1 MNYISAPDEFKLLE
15 GIQACGVTPGF
26 WPQALALVD
35 RSFDCKTYLLEF
47 SGDDTHTGKFCD
59 LTEGEELISYL
70 SAYQA
75 EAGRTVLGFLLHE
88 ASVHYSYCKTWL
100 SNLHEGP
107 PEIYSQQSRKVADW
121 PGLITP
127 LKQTDDQKILLA
139 CLFTSVTPNEIDQEA
154 VLPTFQRL
162 SRAISASLEIGE
174 QLNQATKQQDALHM
188 MLQNHPGSS
197 ILVDTDLSIKAST
210 PSCAKLFSDGD
221 VFTTCGD
228 RLVPLRKELETA
240 LLSVT
245 THMTQNLT
253 PSGTSILSAA
263 APNALHSL
271 VLSRADER
279 LCHVMVKGLLPEDRR
294 IRLSSD
300 GYVLVE
306 VRETHQLADEV
317 RPFLQNCFGLSNK
330 EAELAHQLAN
340 SGSLNDTLFRLN
352 ITRNTA
358 KSHLRKIYEKTET
371 QSQLELSKLIH
382 GLSGL
387 F

>member
-1 MNYISAPDEFKLLE
+1 MEYISASEEFKLLE
-15 GIQACGVTPGF
+15 GIQACGVAPGL

-35 RSFDCKTYLLEF
+35 RSFCCKTYLLEF
-47 SGDDTHTGKFCD
+47 SGDDTHTGQFCAPSEAED
-59 LTEGEELISYL
+59 LISYL
-70 SAYQA
+70 SAHQA

-88 ASVHYSYCKTWL
+88 ASLSYSYCKSLL
-100 SNLHEGP
+100 SNLRDGP
-107 PEIYSQQSRKVADW
+107 QSSNSRQSNKVADW

-127 LKQTDDQKILLA
+127 LKQTGDQKVLFA
-139 CLFTSVTPNEIDQEA
+139 CLFTSPTPDEIDQEII
-154 VLPTFQRL
+154 LPTFQRL
-162 SRAISASLEIGE
+162 SRAVSASLEIGE
-174 QLNQATKQQDALHM
+174 QLKQATQQRDTLHM

-221 VFTTCGD
+221 VFTTSGD
-228 RLVPLRKELETA
+228 RLVPLRKELENA

-245 THMTQNLT
+245 THVTQHLT
-253 PSGTSILSAA
+253 PSGTSLLNAA
-263 APNALHSL
+263 TPNAHHSL

-279 LCHVMVKGLLPEDRR
+279 LCNVMVRGLLPEGGQ
-294 IRLSSD
+294 IRLPSD

-306 VRETHQLADEV
+306 VRETHKISDEV
-317 RPFLQNCFGLSNK
+317 RPFLQHGFGLSNK
-330 EAELAHQLAN
+330 EAELAHHLAT
-340 SGSLNDTLFRLN
+340 SGSLSDTLSKLN